1 MQSIRRAYNKI
12 TTFFQSFRTSTA
24 WIIFVVSFSVYTD
37 QFLYAA
43 IVPVTPFAL
52 AERGHIAEDRIQY
65 WTTILLAVFGA
76 ACFLSSPPWAWFT
89 DNSKNRRTPFLF
101 GLLAL
106 LGATIML
113 WLAPNMGTQ
122 VAARVMQGAS
132 SAVVWTTGFAV
143 LADSVDPEH
152 IGEVSRISHY

>member
-1 MQSIRRAYNKI
+1 MESVRRASTQL
-12 TTFFQSFRTSTA
+12 TTLQRSCRSSTA

-37 QFLYAA
+37 QFLYTA

-52 AERGHIAEDRIQY
+52 AERGHISEDKIQY

-89 DNSKNRRTPFLF
+89 DNSKNRRRPFLL
-101 GLLAL
+101 GLLCL
-106 LGATIML
+106 LGATVML

-122 VAARVMQGAS
+122 VAGRVLQGTS

-152 IGEVSRISHY
+152 IGEVSDVV